1 MDSKMKYE
9 KAMLIYYEIKKLN
22 LHLLSQGTG
31 ILSLETGELD
41 LEREF
46 GTFNRTP
53 SAGLD
58 AK

>member
-1 MDSKMKYE
+1 MKYE
-9 KAMLIYYEIKKLN
+9 KAMLIHYEIKMLN

>member
-1 MDSKMKYE
+1 MR
-9 KAMLIYYEIKKLN
+9 IYLRNKLN

-31 ILSLETGELD
+31 FLSLETGEFD

-46 GTFNRTP
+46 GTFNRRP